1 MNTWRYALL
10 VVALSSL
17 TSLASAEEFV
27 RRINLT
33 PGQALT
39 IPVSEGIKRLAIADP
54 AIAEALPIDGNSI
67 YLVAKKV
74 GRTTLILWSRDN
86 ASPRHFQLD
95 VDRDLAGLQEQLKRM
110 FPEETTVTIAAI
122 GDQIVLGGTLKQSL
136 SLEPILTAIKAIA
149 GVDKIVVALPVSP
162 PPQVLLDVKV
172 AEVSKTLID
181 RIGTKLEL
189 ASSGSRSI
197 TLLTEFLSR
206 SGASLVS
213 ASGDEI
219 ISLDFEEKNGL
230 IKILAEP
237 SILAL
242 SGQQGEFLA
251 GGKIFIPVVQTATVG
266 ANLPAALAL
275 EEREFGVGVKFLPEV
290 LPDGRINL
298 KMSAEVSEVSTT
310 GTLISGG
317 NSSSSLLPTITSRK
331 TATTVQL
338 RDGQS
343 FAVGGLT
350 KDNVRGSAAG
360 LPGLANLPILG
371 ALFRSTD
378 FQNDRSELVFVVTA
392 RLVKEP
398 NAAALPTDDFAVTSR
413 GKRLATG
420 EFEQRPR

>member
-1 MNTWRYALL
+1 M
-10 VVALSSL
+10 
-17 TSLASAEEFV
+17 
-27 RRINLT
+27 
-33 PGQALT
+33 T

-162 PPQVLLDVKV
+162 PQVLLDVKV

-219 ISLDFEEKNGL
+219 ISLDFEEKMG
-230 IKILAEP
+230 
-237 SILAL
+237 
-242 SGQQGEFLA
+242 
-251 GGKIFIPVVQTATVG
+251 
-266 ANLPAALAL
+266 
-275 EEREFGVGVKFLPEV
+275 
-290 LPDGRINL
+290 
-298 KMSAEVSEVSTT
+298 
-310 GTLISGG
+310 
-317 NSSSSLLPTITSRK
+317 
-331 TATTVQL
+331 
-338 RDGQS
+338 
-343 FAVGGLT
+343 
-350 KDNVRGSAAG
+350 
-360 LPGLANLPILG
+360 
-371 ALFRSTD
+371 
-378 FQNDRSELVFVVTA
+378 
-392 RLVKEP
+392 
-398 NAAALPTDDFAVTSR
+398 
-413 GKRLATG
+413 
-420 EFEQRPR
+420 